1 MSDRSSFRLAAALV
15 VGGKFLYMGAGQFHP
30 GSVRPNQHPEVFAE
44 YANSA
49 SWGAVHMGQ
58 FLGMAMLLSGIV
70 LLAFWL
76 GSRNGA
82 LDWLGRLA
90 ATSAVVTIALTGV
103 LLAVDGVALKA
114 AANAWLAAPVAD
126 QAARLAATEA
136 IRWLEWATGSYQ
148 LTMLGITL
156 ILVAAQIV
164 VTVRSPRP
172 IGVVMAVAGGAYIA
186 QGILV
191 GAEGF
196 SPNLAVPALLALVL
210 DMIWIVWLT
219 IVAWQKPRTVR
230 SLATAPVS
238 S

>member
-1 MSDRSSFRLAAALV
+1 MAAALIF
-15 VGGKFLYMGAGQFHP
+15 GGELLYIGAGQFHP
-30 GSVRPNQHPEVFAE
+30 GSVPPNQHPEVFAE

-49 SWGAVHMGQ
+49 YWGAVHMGQ
-58 FLGMAMLLSGIV
+58 FLGMAILLSGIV
-70 LLAFWL
+70 LLAYAL
-76 GSRNGA
+76 GSKSGT

-90 ATSAVVTIALTGV
+90 ATSAVVTIALSGV

-114 AANAWLAAPVAD
+114 AANAWLAAPAAD
-126 QAARLAATEA
+126 QGARLTATEA
-136 IRWLEWATGSYQ
+136 VRWLEWAAGSYQ

-156 ILVAAQIV
+156 ILVAAQIL
-164 VTVRSPRP
+164 VTVRIPRP
-172 IGVVMAVAGGAYIA
+172 IGVVMALSGFAYIA

-196 SPNLAVPALLALVL
+196 STNLAIPALSALVL
-210 DMIWIVWLT
+210 DVAWMIWLV

-230 SLATAPVS
+230 RLATAPGAVS